1 MLTLERNPEI
11 LSAPWWVPY
20 SPNPFFTGR
29 AKVLQDLRT
38 SLLDHH
44 AVVLTE
50 APVFGRC
57 GGMGKTQTAVAYAY
71 RNRRE
76 YTAVLWARANS
87 EWILKTDLLAIA
99 RLLGLAG
106 NDGRNLDEAV
116 LAVKAWLDGNLE
128 WLFVLD
134 NADDPAVVNALFQ
147 PVSHGQ
153 ILLTSRTASW
163 NTWGISESVQLGPM
177 LPEEAM
183 NFLFKRTGR
192 LKSDPAERFAAMTL
206 AQELGNFPVA
216 LEQAG
221 AYLAATHRT
230 FREYLHELSPQLKPS
245 RDPSAPALPG
255 NTRTKGN
262 GCPAS
267 VISTWALS
275 VDEIDKESASSADL
289 LRVSAFLFPDRIPLD
304 LLVKG
309 APALGPNLEKLV
321 SPRTGDGADI
331 PSPRLDAALDI
342 LARFGLISWD
352 LDHQSFS
359 LTPLAQEA
367 AKRGMDDLTKR
378 EWAERAVRA
387 LHRALPPPEEDNSLF
402 LEMMLQQA
410 LAVAGIGQEWHC
422 DFLEAGQLV
431 HRLGQWLRAYRSYA
445 AAEVRLKQ
453 ALEIYV
459 RVMGN
464 TSPEFAMG
472 LRDLAML
479 YLAQDNFQEAE
490 PLLKKALAVAQKAHP
505 PDHPVQA
512 MFLTSLARCHHAVGR
527 YAEAEPLYR
536 EALTIRKRGLSSD
549 HPDLA
554 AGLNNAAAL
563 YFDLRRFEEAAPL
576 LEQALAIARKT
587 LPQDHPDLA
596 ICLLNLAA
604 LYYGLKQYER
614 AEPHYREAVA
624 IREQRWSEDPLGLV
638 DSLEYYGRVLR
649 KLGRGREAAPW
660 EAQAKAIRAAHVK
673 KTGKA

>member
-11 LSAPWWVPY
+11 LAAPWWVPY

-38 SLLDHH
+38 SLLKHH

-50 APVFGRC
+50 APEFGPG

-71 RNRRE
+71 RHRRE
-76 YTAVLWARANS
+76 YTAVLWARANN
-87 EWILKTDLLAIA
+87 EWILRTDLLAIA
-99 RLLGLAG
+99 RLLGLAE

-116 LAVKAWLDGNLE
+116 LAVKAWLDGNLD
-128 WLFVLD
+128 WLLILD
-134 NADDPAVVNALFQ
+134 HADDPGVVDTLLK
-147 PVSHGQ
+147 PGLHKQ

-163 NTWGISESVQLGPM
+163 NTCGISESVQLGPM

-192 LKSDPAERFAAMTL
+192 LKSDPAERLAAMTL
-206 AQELGNFPVA
+206 AQELGNFPMA

-230 FREYLHELSPQLKPS
+230 FRDYLHELSPQMKSS
-245 RDPSAPALPG
+245 RNHGAQALPG

-267 VISTWALS
+267 VLSTWAMS
-275 VDEIDKESASSADL
+275 VDEIDKESASSVDL
-289 LRVSAFLFPDRIPLD
+289 LRVSAFLFPDRIPVD

-309 APALGPNLEKLV
+309 APDLGPHLEKLV
-321 SPRTGDGADI
+321 SPRTGGADV

-359 LTPLAQEA
+359 LTALAQEA
-367 AKRGMDDLTKR
+367 AKRGMDEPAKR
-378 EWAERAVRA
+378 EWGERAVRA
-387 LHRALPPPEEDNSLF
+387 LHRALPSPDEDNSPS

-410 LAVAGIGQEWHC
+410 LAVARIGQEWPC
-422 DFLEAGQLV
+422 EFLEAGQLV

-453 ALEIYV
+453 ALEIYA
-459 RVMGN
+459 RVLGN
-464 TSPEFAMG
+464 TSTEFAMG

-479 YLAQDNFQEAE
+479 YLAQDNYQEAE
-490 PLLKKALAVAQKAHP
+490 PLLKKAVAVAQKAHP
-505 PDHPVQA
+505 PDHPLQA
-512 MFLTSLARCHHAVGR
+512 VFLTSLARCHHAVGR

-536 EALTIRKRGLSSD
+536 EALTIRKRGLSSN

-563 YFDLRRFEEAAPL
+563 YFDLQRFEEAAPL

-587 LPQDHPDLA
+587 LPRDHPDLA
-596 ICLLNLAA
+596 ICLLNVGA

-624 IREQRWSEDPLGLV
+624 IREQRSSEDPLGLA

-649 KLGRGREAAPW
+649 KLGRGREAAPL
-660 EAQAKAIRAAHVK
+660 EAHAKAIRTAHVK